1 MLNLAD
7 IAGANTT
14 VALTT
19 PNITAR
25 WVIVYVS
32 GAGTVR
38 LGGSTVSSTLGLP
51 VVAGASMFF
60 PYSGRDFC
68 YSIGAIYAYI
78 PAGATVSVA
87 YEPFD

>member
-1 MLNLAD
+1 MQNLAD
-7 IAGANTT
+7 IVGANAT
-14 VALTT
+14 VALVT
-19 PNITAR
+19 PNVQAR

-38 LGGSTVSSTLGLP
+38 LGGSTVSSALGLP

-60 PYSGRDFC
+60 PYAGPTFS
-68 YSIGAIYAYI
+68 YSIGGIYAYI